1 MDAMK
6 LIIDEQICE
15 LRREAKANRLL
26 RVVSDDYE
34 QPRQPAWPTRARLW
48 LGDTLVAA
56 GETLRSS
63 ADERATESVIN
74 RAA

>member
-1 MDAMK
+1 MDAMRY
-6 LIIDEQICE
+6 IVAEQICE

-26 RVVSDDYE
+26 RVVSDDDGTTLL
-34 QPRQPAWPTRARLW
+34 RQPAWPTRARRR

-56 GETLRSS
+56 GQTLRGS
-63 ADERATESVIN
+63 EETHYN